1 MMTTILLRRTKKD
14 RILNH
19 VLFALLCAMLL
30 MASSPPGGEQRNQF
44 HCDERYRTA
53 GMMEGR
59 GVISSRTSFGFFLFA
74 DAASACVCKAGAC
87 NWDDLVPEN
96 AAAGDTCDIEPVDGV
111 ITANILC
118 EDSETNANSVQP
130 TEIFLTNRNF
140 DRFSGDIILYK
151 CSTLTNFQMSDG
163 SPYNLTGK
171 IEITQNDALES
182 VYIYQL
188 EEIIGFFDLS
198 ANPVLERVYLQSLLG
213 VSQFIKIVDNGGS
226 SPNGGIESLDLNQLD
241 RVGENGPETFY
252 FDSISD
258 AYVTSNNNAWS
269 LANTSYAYTS
279 GAAEVAIEIKGN
291 TFRGDYYVGLYVS
304 SLTNVRGDLKF
315 VNNVNLYWIRLQSL
329 RAVWGQMLIE
339 GNTRWDNSCLL
350 YTSPSPRDA
359 TLSRMPSSA

>member
-1 MMTTILLRRTKKD
+1 MTTTILLRRTKKD
-14 RILNH
+14 WILNH

-44 HCDERYRTA
+44 HCDERYRAA
-53 GMMEGR
+53 GMMEG
-59 GVISSRTSFGFFLFA
+59 GGAISSRTSFGFFLFA
-74 DAASACVCKAGAC
+74 DAASACVCKAGTC

-130 TEIFLTNRNF
+130 TEIFLTSRNF

-151 CSTLTNFQMSDG
+151 CSTLTTFQMSDG

-213 VSQFIKIVDNGGS
+213 VSQFIKIVDNGES
-226 SPNGGIESLDLNQLD
+226 SPNGGIESLRFQ
-241 RVGENGPETFY
+241 P
-252 FDSISD
+252 
-258 AYVTSNNNAWS
+258 
-269 LANTSYAYTS
+269 
-279 GAAEVAIEIKGN
+279 
-291 TFRGDYYVGLYVS
+291 
-304 SLTNVRGDLKF
+304 
-315 VNNVNLYWIRLQSL
+315 
-329 RAVWGQMLIE
+329 
-339 GNTRWDNSCLL
+339 TR
-350 YTSPSPRDA
+350 
-359 TLSRMPSSA
+359 